1 MELRH
6 LAGFVAVAE
15 ELHFGRAAAKLHMSQ
30 SPLSQ
35 QIRLLE
41 RDLGV
46 TLFERSTR
54 SVRLTAAGQSLL
66 SPAQEVLAAASVA
79 RRAARAAGESEVGR
93 VSLGFAG
100 TSSAV
105 TMPVLARAIAE
116 QLPGVEL
123 TLHGPLFSGETLG
136 RIADGTL
143 DLGFA
148 AGRLGSDGQPAGSTG
163 SGRESRLVRED
174 PLVVAMPDVHPLA
187 GADSI
192 PLADLAAE
200 RFVAFPGARGSVVR
214 ALFVTSC
221 EEAGF
226 SPAIVQEAPDTFS
239 LLSLVAAGV
248 GIALVV
254 EPTRTI
260 AMERVAFVPLGGAPP
275 ILPLSLSWRTSNR
288 SPALHAVLEVARAV
302 FTMS

>member
-123 TLHGPLFSGETLG
+123 TLQGPLFSGETLG

-148 AGRLGSDGQPAGSTG
+148 GGRLQGSAQLTGFVG
-163 SGRESRLVRED
+163 SGLEWWLVRED

-187 GADSI
+187 GEEVIA
-192 PLADLAAE
+192 LADLASE
-200 RFVAFPGARGSVVR
+200 DFVAFPGGRGSIVR
-214 ALFVTSC
+214 ALSVSSC

-226 SPAIVQEAPDTFS
+226 TPAIVQEAPDTFS

-254 EPTRTI
+254 EPTRTV
-260 AMERVAFVPLGGAPP
+260 AMDGVAFVPLSGTAP
-275 ILPLSLSWRTSNR
+275 ILPLSLAWRTSNR
-288 SPALHAVLEVARAV
+288 SPALGAVLKVARGV
-302 FTMS
+302 FMS